1 MALVALAGRNGNAG
15 SFEWTRGVPPLA
27 HARKGVVIL
36 SRESCCWLLLTRQSA
51 VVS

>member
-1 MALVALAGRNGNAG
+1 MAFGFWRLGRMAERNAG

-36 SRESCCWLLLTRQSA
+36 SRVVVGCC
-51 VVS
+51 